1 MERTAVT
8 RGWDEGNVEGSR
20 GSKVPELE
28 AVSIGS
34 SLRCRELISFQVI
47 THASLLL
54 DSHLPLFLSHT
65 PSYDHLAR
73 LQAALEPQLA
83 VQTQLRKLRAP
94 IEAVLA
100 LSKEQERQRDERDQ
114 KNATRHKM
122 GAAKEGEPK
131 AKKGGK
137 GGKGA
142 KGKKGVVFV
151 EEGEGSVLPG
161 EAMGKW
167 RVEEITF

>member
-1 MERTAVT
+1 M
-8 RGWDEGNVEGSR
+8 
-20 GSKVPELE
+20 
-28 AVSIGS
+28 
-34 SLRCRELISFQVI
+34 
-47 THASLLL
+47 
-54 DSHLPLFLSHT
+54 
-65 PSYDHLAR
+65 
-73 LQAALEPQLA
+73 
-83 VQTQLRKLRAP
+83 QTQLRKLRAP

-131 AKKGGK
+131 SKKGGK

-151 EEGEGSVLPG
+151 DEGEGSVLPG